1 MSFAGFM
8 TNGELQPW
16 YLQVPR
22 DACVYPAGVDGR
34 PWTPYVAGMTKRAAP
49 SPGEVAASDVA
60 LQQLAADLERR
71 ISAEFTWSVAADPRV
86 PGAAYVALF
95 SPASSG
101 RLVVSALLL
110 VGEALTAETLRRVPM
125 SAIENAA
132 NLSRQDV
139 NRQALADLPPLRRSP
154 DLSAEDF
161 SQLVADHYRLWAEA
175 VPNPAAAMAAE
186 HGVKLPTMHGWIR
199 EARLRGLLPKAQR
212 GKR

>member
-1 MSFAGFM
+1 M
-8 TNGELQPW
+8 T
-16 YLQVPR
+16 
-22 DACVYPAGVDGR
+22 
-34 PWTPYVAGMTKRAAP
+34 TRAAP
-49 SPGEVAASDVA
+49 SPGEVAASDVV

-86 PGAAYVALF
+86 PGTGYVVLY

-110 VGEALTAETLRRVPM
+110 VGEALTSDTLRHVPI
-125 SAIENAA
+125 SAFENAA
-132 NLSRQDV
+132 NLSRHDV

-154 DLSAEDF
+154 ELSSEEF
-161 SQLVADHYRLWAEA
+161 SKLVADHYLLWAAA
-175 VPNPAAAMAAE
+175 VPNPASAMAAE

-199 EARLRGLLPKAQR
+199 EARLRGLLPRAQR